1 MKQYLIDENE
11 LSIAIEALVIAA
23 NQTDNEHPVTAEFQ
37 RVKFQKM
44 LFIFTELLEHVC
56 EDDNT

>member
-11 LSIAIEALVIAA
+11 LSVAMEALVVAA
-23 NQTDNEHPVTAEFQ
+23 NQTKD
-37 RVKFQKM
+37 VKFQRM